1 MRTRHEAAT
10 GLYSEQE
17 IVMATK
23 TVRVN
28 LEIPE
33 GISDQIRHTV
43 QTRAEEAVVLAL
55 WESGEIS
62 TGRAAEELALSY
74 RDFLDLIS
82 ARGIPMVSGG
92 EINTEGITEA
102 QRRIASDAP

>member
-1 MRTRHEAAT
+1 MP
-10 GLYSEQE
+10 
-17 IVMATK
+17 TK

-43 QTRAEEAVVLAL
+43 QSRAEEAVVLGL
-55 WESGEIS
+55 WESGEMS
-62 TGRAAEELALSY
+62 TGRAAEELGLNY
-74 RDFLDLIS
+74 HDFLDLVS

-92 EINTEGITEA
+92 EVNTEALTA
-102 QRRIASDAP
+102 